1 MPKLTVLSGSDA
13 GREFD
18 LAAPSVSV
26 GRHSTN
32 AVHLHDER
40 VSRRHLELRANPAGG
55 YQLFDL
61 GSGNGTRVNGRP
73 VQVIDLR
80 PGDRIELGDTT
91 LEYTGDVP
99 AERTRLVVRPS
110 GSVPSAILRTVAADA
125 GSQILARPD
134 LATDWVRTRLASL
147 AVMYEASAAVSHILD
162 VDELLGRIVDLALRT
177 TDADHGCALLA
188 DPDTGDLAPTAA
200 RSRPGHTDAEFVVS
214 RTVADHV
221 LKEEQGVL
229 VADAAADERFRGGE
243 SIARHRIREVI
254 CVPLRGRRETVGV
267 LFLDTQALN
276 RGGDEEKRRG
286 FEPEG
291 EKRRGGEEERGADS
305 FSSSPP
311 LLFSPSRFTEDHLN
325 LAVALAHQ
333 AALAVEETRY
343 YRALVQAEKLAAVG
357 QTIAALSHHIKNI
370 MQGVRF
376 GGDMVRTAMADD
388 DTELLQKGWRLV
400 EKNQARIDDLILDM
414 LSYSKDREPATEPTA
429 LNALVEDVLEVVRGR
444 ATGLRVALDWKPGEL
459 PEVPCD
465 PEGIHKALLNVASNA
480 VDAVEGK
487 ESPRVEFSTGL
498 SADGRFAE
506 IAVADNG
513 PGIPAD
519 RLADVF
525 KPFVSSKG
533 SKGTGL
539 GLPVSRKVLREHG
552 GDVTVESSP
561 GLGCRF
567 VLQIPL
573 ERRATSDEE

>member
-1 MPKLTVLSGSDA
+1 VPKLTVLQGPDA

-26 GRHSTN
+26 GRHSSN
-32 AVHLHDER
+32 AVHLRDER
-40 VSRRHLELRANPAGG
+40 VSRRHLELRATPAGG

-61 GSGNGTRVNGRP
+61 GSGNGTLVNGRP
-73 VQVIDLR
+73 VQVADLR

-91 LEYTGDVP
+91 LEYTGEVP

-110 GSVPSAILRTVAADA
+110 GSQPSAILRTVAADA

-134 LATDWVRTRLASL
+134 RATDWVRTRLASL

-177 TDADHGCALLA
+177 TEADHGCALLI
-188 DPDTGDLAPTAA
+188 DPDSGDLAPAAA
-200 RSRPGHTDAEFVVS
+200 RSRPGLDPGGEFVVS

-221 LKEEQGVL
+221 LKEGQGVL
-229 VADAAADERFRGGE
+229 VADAAADERFRDGE

-254 CVPLRGRRETVGV
+254 CVPMRGRRETVGV
-267 LFLDTQALN
+267 LFLDTQGRA
-276 RGGDEEKRRG
+276 E
-286 FEPEG
+286 
-291 EKRRGGEEERGADS
+291 AI
-305 FSSSPP
+305 
-311 LLFSPSRFTEDHLN
+311 RFTEDHLN

-343 YRALVQAEKLAAVG
+343 YRAMVQAEKLAAVG

-376 GGDMVRTAMADD
+376 GGDMVRTALADD
-388 DTELLQKGWRLV
+388 DRVLLTKGWKLV

-414 LSYSKDREPATEPTA
+414 LSYSKDREPAVEPTA
-429 LNALVEDVLEVVRGR
+429 LNALVADVLDVVRGR
-444 ATGLRVALDWKPGEL
+444 AGELGVALDWQPGEL
-459 PEVPCD
+459 PAVPCD
-465 PEGIHKALLNVASNA
+465 PEGIHKALLNVATNA
-480 VDAVEGK
+480 VDAVQGR
-487 ESPRVEFSTGL
+487 ESPRVEVSTGV

-506 IAVADNG
+506 VAVADNG
-513 PGIPAD
+513 PGIPAE
-519 RLADVF
+519 RLADIF

-552 GDVTVESSP
+552 GDVVVESEA
-561 GLGCRF
+561 GRGCRF
-567 VLQIPL
+567 VLRIPL
-573 ERRATSDEE
+573 SSKPDA

>member
-1 MPKLTVLSGSDA
+1 VPKLTVLSGPDA

-26 GRHSTN
+26 GRHSSN
-32 AVHLHDER
+32 AVSLHDER
-40 VSRRHLELRANPAGG
+40 VSRRHLELRATPAGG

-80 PGDRIELGDTT
+80 PGDRVELGDTT
-91 LEYTGDVP
+91 LEYAGDAP
-99 AERTRLVVRPS
+99 ADRTRLVVRPS
-110 GSVPSAILRTVAADA
+110 GPQQSAILRTVAADA

-134 LATDWVRTRLASL
+134 RATDWVRTRLANL

-188 DPDTGDLAPTAA
+188 DPGTGDLAPVAA
-200 RSRPGHTDAEFVVS
+200 RSRPDLPDAEFVVS

-221 LKEEQGVL
+221 LKEQQGVL
-229 VADAAADERFRGGE
+229 VADAAADERFRDGA
-243 SIARHRIREVI
+243 SIARYRIREVI
-254 CVPLRGRRETVGV
+254 CVPMRGRRETVGV
-267 LFLDTQALN
+267 LFLDTQGLK
-276 RGGDEEKRRG
+276 GE
-286 FEPEG
+286 EG
-291 EKRRGGEEERGADS
+291 EKGGGEAEREADS
-305 FSSSPP
+305 VSPSP
-311 LLFSPSRFTEDHLN
+311 LFPLSSRFTDDHLN

-343 YRALVQAEKLAAVG
+343 YRAMVQAEKLAAVG

-376 GGDMVRTAMADD
+376 GGDMVRTALADD
-388 DTELLQKGWRLV
+388 DKELLHKGWKMV
-400 EKNQARIDDLILDM
+400 ERNQTRIDDLILDM
-414 LSYSKDREPATEPTA
+414 LSYSKDREPAVEPAA
-429 LNALVEDVLEVVRGR
+429 LNALVEDVLDVVRGR
-444 ATGLRVALDWKPGEL
+444 AAGQGVTIDWRPGEL

-480 VDAVEGK
+480 VDAVGGR
-487 ESPRVEFSTGL
+487 ESPRVEVATAL
-498 SADGRFAE
+498 SGDGRFAE
-506 IAVADNG
+506 IVVSDNG

-519 RLADVF
+519 KLADIF

-552 GDVTVESSP
+552 GDVVVESDP
-561 GLGCRF
+561 GRGCRF
-567 VLQIPL
+567 VLRIPL
-573 ERRATSDEE
+573 HREPEA

>member
-1 MPKLTVLSGSDA
+1 VPKLTVITGPDT

-18 LAAPSVSV
+18 LAGPSVSV
-26 GRHSTN
+26 GRHSSN
-32 AVHLHDER
+32 AVHLRDER
-40 VSRRHLELRANPAGG
+40 VSRRHLELRASPAGG

-61 GSGNGTRVNGRP
+61 GSGNGTLVNGRP
-73 VQVIDLR
+73 VQVTDLR

-91 LEYTGDVP
+91 LEYTGDAP

-110 GSVPSAILRTVAADA
+110 GSQPSAILRTVAADA

-134 LATDWVRTRLASL
+134 RATDWVRTRLASL
-147 AVMYEASAAVSHILD
+147 AVMYEASTAVSHILD

-177 TDADHGCALLA
+177 TEADHGCALLT
-188 DPDTGDLAPTAA
+188 DPDSGDLAPAAA
-200 RSRPGHTDAEFVVS
+200 RSRPGLDPGGEFVVS

-221 LKEEQGVL
+221 LKEGNGVL
-229 VADAAADERFRGGE
+229 VADAAADERFRDGE

-254 CVPLRGRRETVGV
+254 CVPMRGRRDTVGV
-267 LFLDTQALN
+267 LFLDTQGRA
-276 RGGDEEKRRG
+276 EVI
-286 FEPEG
+286 
-291 EKRRGGEEERGADS
+291 
-305 FSSSPP
+305 
-311 LLFSPSRFTEDHLN
+311 RFTDDHLN

-343 YRALVQAEKLAAVG
+343 YRAMVQAEKLAAVG

-376 GGDMVRTAMADD
+376 GGDMVRTALADD
-388 DTELLQKGWRLV
+388 DTGLLRKGWKLV

-414 LSYSKDREPATEPTA
+414 LSYSKDREPAVEPTA
-429 LNALVEDVLEVVRGR
+429 LNTLVADVLDVVRGR
-444 ATGLRVALDWKPGEL
+444 AGELGVALDWRPGEL
-459 PEVPCD
+459 PAVPCD

-480 VDAVEGK
+480 VDAVEGRDA
-487 ESPRVEFSTGL
+487 PRVEVSTGV

-506 IAVADNG
+506 VAVDDNG
-513 PGIPAD
+513 PGIPAE
-519 RLADVF
+519 RLADIF

-552 GDVTVESSP
+552 GDVIVESDP
-561 GLGCRF
+561 GRGCRF
-567 VLQIPL
+567 VLRIPL
-573 ERRATSDEE
+573 G